1 MVCRKLAHPDG
12 DTEYRLSGTG
22 HPGHHWSV
30 TACSGAELG
39 RTGMSKAAQI
49 MACFGREL
57 CLQPVLLR
65 KARDEFEQARCQE

>member
-1 MVCRKLAHPDG
+1 
-12 DTEYRLSGTG
+12 
-22 HPGHHWSV
+22 
-30 TACSGAELG
+30 
-39 RTGMSKAAQI
+39 MSKAAQI

>member
-1 MVCRKLAHPDG
+1 M
-12 DTEYRLSGTG
+12 
-22 HPGHHWSV
+22 

-57 CLQPVLLR
+57 CLQSELLR